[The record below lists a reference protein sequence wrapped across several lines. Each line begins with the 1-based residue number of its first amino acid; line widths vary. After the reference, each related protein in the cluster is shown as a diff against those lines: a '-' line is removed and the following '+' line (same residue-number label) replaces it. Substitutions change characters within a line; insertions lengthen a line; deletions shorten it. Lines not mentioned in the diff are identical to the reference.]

1 MKNKHLEINS
11 TKNTQ
16 DLYTNHKT
24 LMKETKEDLSKDNWQ
39 FCPKWYTEYMQF
51 LSKYYFS

>member
-1 MKNKHLEINS
+1 MKNKHLGINS

-24 LMKETKEDLSKDNWQ
+24 LMKETKEDLSKDNGQ
-39 FCPKWYTEYMQF
+39 YCPK
-51 LSKYYFS
+51 